1 MQKTAN
7 KDGWYTD
14 VLRKDQPNKKYI
26 KLLSVSII
34 QDNSCFE
41 HTKYVTLDIALVVLE
56 LSQTEYR
63 HLIVICDLSD
73 GLLIGL
79 VWKH

>member
-7 KDGWYTD
+7 KDGWYTE
-14 VLRKDQPNKKYI
+14 VLRKDQTNKKYI

-34 QDNSCFE
+34 QDNSCFD
-41 HTKYVTLDIALVVLE
+41 HTKYVTLDIVLVVLE